1 MCASNR
7 GTNGAAPFDSD
18 RSRQRSG
25 VQHCV
30 SVGSSL
36 ISQRAIT
43 QSKEHSCTSTA
54 TSLRHFAV
62 ERKRSAGKDIK
73 LITGCEVQQGV
84 LPWRGLEVE
93 DGTSSL
99 PLKDLRFGSKH
110 TADCRV

>member
-43 QSKEHSCTSTA
+43 QKCEANESPYLARVKGGGCHQQPASHRPA
-54 TSLRHFAV
+54 MVAV
-62 ERKRSAGKDIK
+62 
-73 LITGCEVQQGV
+73 
-84 LPWRGLEVE
+84 
-93 DGTSSL
+93 
-99 PLKDLRFGSKH
+99 
-110 TADCRV
+110 